1 VEFLRD
7 VALFGGHRTMSS
19 LSCRLTESFL
29 RDVAAFY
36 ASSPPLPSAVVDV
49 HAPDPA
55 GDAAIVSELLHS
67 KNFHRLT
74 NDDWRMTASRIF
86 WLLPEAVDYYLP
98 GMMASSLYI
107 EVVDSAKRPAIDF
120 DIFDSLACCFTF
132 AERHPRSDG
141 EAPRPDV
148 VAGLSSRTKSLAI
161 LYFVLIAHETQ
172 RRELA
177 DVAEECIT
185 AALLLTASPSTDSSP

>member
-1 VEFLRD
+1 M
-7 VALFGGHRTMSS
+7 TS

-36 ASSPPLPSAVVDV
+36 ASSPTAPSTIVDF

-55 GDAAIVSELLHS
+55 GDAAIVSDLLLD
-67 KNFHRLT
+67 KDVNRLT

-98 GMMASSLYI
+98 GMMASSLNF

-120 DIFDSLACCFTF
+120 DVLDGLSFYFTF
-132 AERHPRSDG
+132 AERHPRSESD
-141 EAPRPDV
+141 EPRPDV
-148 VAGLSSRTKSLAI
+148 VAELSSRTKLLVI
-161 LYFVLIAHETQ
+161 KYFLLMAHETG

-177 DVAEECIT
+177 EVAAECVT
-185 AALLLTASPSTDSSP
+185 AALLLTASPSPISAPKISP